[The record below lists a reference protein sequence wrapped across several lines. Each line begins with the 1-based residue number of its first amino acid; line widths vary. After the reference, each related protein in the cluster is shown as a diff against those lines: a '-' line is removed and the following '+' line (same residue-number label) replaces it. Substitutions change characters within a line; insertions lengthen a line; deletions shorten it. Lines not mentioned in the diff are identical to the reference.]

1 MLIKNITIS
10 GLPGAGSTTL
20 LNHLKRVLVPQGWQA
35 FSGGEFMRAYA
46 TEKGLFDNNSK
57 FHHSAMVYD
66 DEFDRQVDFGIR
78 EKLSEETH
86 WIIESWLSGFL
97 AQGVPNVLKVLM
109 ICSDKAVKV
118 DRLVNRD
125 GLTIDEALSHIDQ
138 RYQENLKKW
147 QRLYAPEWQKWV
159 VKPGR
164 VASNQ
169 PIDFWREDLY
179 DLVLDTYSLNQE
191 QVTQAV
197 IDAINKTKN
206 QQP

>member
-1 MLIKNITIS
+1 
-10 GLPGAGSTTL
+10 
-20 LNHLKRVLVPQGWQA
+20 
-35 FSGGEFMRAYA
+35 MRTYA
-46 TEKGLFDNNSK
+46 TEKGLFDKNNK
-57 FHHSAMVYD
+57 LHHSAMVYD

-125 GLTIDEALSHIDQ
+125 GMTIDEALSHIEQ
-138 RYQENLKKW
+138 RYQENLRKW
-147 QRLYAPEWQKWV
+147 QRLYAQQWQEWV
-159 VKPGR
+159 VKPGK

-197 IDAINKTKN
+197 IDAIKKAKD
-206 QQP
+206 QQS